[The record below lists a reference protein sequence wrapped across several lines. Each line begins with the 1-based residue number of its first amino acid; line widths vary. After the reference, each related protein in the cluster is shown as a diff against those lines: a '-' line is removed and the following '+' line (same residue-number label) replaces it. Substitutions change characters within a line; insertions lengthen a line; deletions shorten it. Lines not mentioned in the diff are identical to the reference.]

1 MSELRRMVIG
11 GQQVDGGAGGFVVLN
26 PADGATLY
34 EVADASRADVVRAIE
49 NAAEAQRAW
58 GRLPFTER
66 AQALLKAADVLE
78 ARQKELAVQLVR
90 EGGAWI
96 GKCMYEA
103 GYAAGIYRA
112 AAAAAYQPIGE
123 ILPSNHNKVSLAVRR
138 PLGVVAAISP
148 WNFPLLLSSRGIA
161 FALAAGN
168 AVVLKPSEETP
179 VTGGLLLAEALAE
192 AGVPEGVLNVVTCS
206 RESVAEVGDELIAHP
221 LVKAITFTGSTAV
234 GRRIAAQAGGLLK
247 KACVEL
253 GGKDPML
260 VLADAD
266 MDRAVNAA
274 VFGSFMHAGQICMSA
289 ERLLVHRSR
298 VEEFT
303 EKVTSKVAALGV
315 GDPMRNVIGP
325 VINKKQLEAIHAQV
339 EDARAQGASIH
350 AGGSHEGL
358 YYQPTVVS
366 GVHSR
371 MKLFRDETFGPV
383 AAITAFETED
393 QAVALANDCEY
404 GLSSA
409 IITADEEHGL
419 ELADRL
425 ESGMTHIND
434 CPVYDEPHAPFGGV
448 KGSGLGRHGG
458 RWAMEAFTETHWRT
472 LEKGGRKYPF

>member
-1 MSELRRMVIG
+1 MGELKRMIIG
-11 GQQVDGGAGGFVVLN
+11 GQEADGGAGGFAVLN
-26 PADGATLY
+26 PATGATLH
-34 EVADASRADVVRAIE
+34 EVADANRADIGRAVE

-58 GRLPFTER
+58 ARLPFTER
-66 AQALLKAADVLE
+66 AQTLLKVADVLE
-78 ARQKELAVQLVR
+78 TRQQELAVQLVR

-96 GKCMYEA
+96 GKCIYEV
-103 GYAAGIYRA
+103 GYAVGIYRA
-112 AAAAAYQPIGE
+112 AAAATYQPIGE

-148 WNFPLLLSSRGIA
+148 WNFPLLLSSRGVA
-161 FALAAGN
+161 FALAVGN

-179 VTGGLLLAEALAE
+179 VTGGLVLADVFAE
-192 AGVPEGVLNVVTCS
+192 AGAPAGVLNVVTCS
-206 RESVAEVGDELIAHP
+206 RESVADVGDALLAHP
-221 LVKAITFTGSTAV
+221 LVKAITFTGSTVV

-266 MDRAVNAA
+266 MDKAVGAA

-298 VEEFT
+298 AEEFT
-303 EKVTSKVAALGV
+303 ERVAAKTAALGV

-325 VINKKQLEAIHAQV
+325 IINHKQLDLIHGQV
-339 EDARAQGASIH
+339 EDARGRGATIH
-350 AGGSHEGL
+350 TGGSHKGL

-366 GVHSR
+366 GVTPR
-371 MKLFRDETFGPV
+371 MKLFREETFGPV
-383 AAITAFETED
+383 AAITTFDTED
-393 QAVALANDCEY
+393 EAVALANQCDY
-404 GLSSA
+404 GLSSS
-409 IITADEEHGL
+409 IITADEERGL

-472 LEKGGRKYPF
+472 IEKGGRQYPF

>member
-1 MSELRRMVIG
+1 MSDFKQQIIG
-11 GQQVDGGAGGFVVLN
+11 GKGRDGGAGRFAVLN
-26 PADGATLY
+26 PADGARLC
-34 EVADASRADVVRAIE
+34 EVADASRDDAAQAIE

-58 GRLPFTER
+58 GQLPFTER
-66 AQALLKAADVLE
+66 AKVLLKVADVLE
-78 ARQKELAVQLVR
+78 ARHKELAMQLVR

-96 GKCMYEA
+96 GKCMYEV

-112 AAAAAYQPIGE
+112 AAAATYLPIGE
-123 ILPSNHNKVSLAVRR
+123 VLPSNHNKASFAVRR

-179 VTGGLLLAEALAE
+179 VTGGLALAE
-192 AGVPEGVLNVVTCS
+192 AFAEAGLPAGVLNVVTCS

-266 MDRAVNAA
+266 MERAVGAA

-298 VEEFT
+298 AEEFA
-303 EKVTSKVAALGV
+303 EKVVTKVAALGM
-315 GDPMRNVIGP
+315 GDPMQNIIGP
-325 VINKKQLEAIHAQV
+325 IINQRQLDAIRGQV
-339 EDARAQGASIH
+339 EDARAQGAAILT
-350 AGGSHEGL
+350 GGEHEGL
-358 YYQPTVVS
+358 FHQPTVVS
-366 GVHSR
+366 GVTPE
-371 MKLFRDETFGPV
+371 MKLFREETFGPV
-383 AAITAFETED
+383 AAITAFDTED

-404 GLSSA
+404 GLSSS

-419 ELADRL
+419 ELAERL
-425 ESGMTHIND
+425 ESGMCHIND

-458 RWAMEAFTETHWRT
+458 RWAMEAFTEIHWRT
-472 LEKGGRKYPF
+472 VEKGGRKYPF